1 MQECF
6 LEGEKERES
15 MYACVLV
22 WHSDVKSSWSSFVG
36 FEVDGWMQFWVGWEE
51 RGGAL
56 KGVF

>member
-1 MQECF
+1 MC
-6 LEGEKERES
+6 
-15 MYACVLV
+15 ACVLV

-56 KGVF
+56 FDSKGVF